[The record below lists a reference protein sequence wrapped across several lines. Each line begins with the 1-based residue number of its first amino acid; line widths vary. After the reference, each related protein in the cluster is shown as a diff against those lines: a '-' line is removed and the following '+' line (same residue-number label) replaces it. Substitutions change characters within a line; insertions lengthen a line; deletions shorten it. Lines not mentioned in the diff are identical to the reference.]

1 MKKTVTALAALYLG
15 LGLPPVALADDFT
28 ISGAADTTNDGEVLD
43 GDDTITVTETGSVT
57 TALNLQAG
65 LSSTGSNNILTNRGA
80 ITTSGNS
87 SNGLFANAG
96 AGNSNTLQNSG
107 TVTTSGTQSSGLVIN
122 SAMST
127 LINSGTVTI
136 SGTQSFGLFIDGNAN
151 TLINSGTVTANGNF
165 GAALASVGSGNTVT
179 NSGTV
184 TTDGNFRPGLSSAG
198 SNNILTNRGSIT
210 TNGTQSSGLE
220 VVNVNSNTL
229 INSGTVTTSAP
240 GSIGIRISN
249 SSMSTVI
256 NSGTVTTSGN
266 ATAAVTTDGAG
277 NTVTNS
283 GTIISEQGSSIRT
296 GGTDATVNL
305 LAGSVLVGD
314 VEFQTHLSATLNF
327 GAGLNAVV
335 RTDGPALPGTITSPG
350 PNTVVGDTVYV
361 ADLDDYAVQDRTGGT
376 ASRLIHD
383 AVAGRGLT
391 PTVTQGPAGTRT
403 WASVSG
409 ALLRDATGHDG
420 LVVSGSFGRDRVD
433 GPGIFAGIS
442 LSQSTAGSGMDT
454 QAIGLHGGIYGQWG
468 GADFTL
474 AGGLSYGEMTRERA
488 NNTLPTGLE
497 QASDS
502 YLSAFFSPALT
513 WHDLLGQ
520 GSSLRLRYTGMFHG
534 AHEYDYAGDGDLQI
548 DSRFSHQVEAR
559 VAWATALD
567 IGTLRYGLDLG
578 YQSGGSIGLTL
589 AGDVFSTTAGGDGA
603 FGRAFVGMDF
613 NGGGFEI
620 AIEDNRDVSVSANY
634 TWRF

>member
-1 MKKTVTALAALYLG
+1 MDIRMKKTVTALAALYLG
-15 LGLPPVALADDFT
+15 LGLPPVALAEDFT
-28 ISGAADTTNDGEVLD
+28 ISGAAVTTNDGEVLD

-57 TALNLQAG
+57 TAPNLQAG

-80 ITTSGNS
+80 ITTSGDS
-87 SNGLFANAG
+87 SDGLFANAG
-96 AGNSNTLQNSG
+96 AGNSNTLRNSG
-107 TVTTSGTQSSGLVIN
+107 TVTTSGTGSEGLSIN

-127 LINSGTVTI
+127 LINSGAVTT
-136 SGTQSFGLFIDGNAN
+136 SGTGAIGLLTDGNAN
-151 TLINSGTVTANGNF
+151 TLENSGSVTTSGDNADGIRVD
-165 GAALASVGSGNTVT
+165 GAGSQVT

-184 TTDGNFRPGLSSAG
+184 TTSGAGAAALFSDGNG
-198 SNNILTNRGSIT
+198 NI
-210 TNGTQSSGLE
+210 
-220 VVNVNSNTL
+220 
-229 INSGTVTTSAP
+229 
-240 GSIGIRISN
+240 
-249 SSMSTVI
+249 
-256 NSGTVTTSGN
+256 
-266 ATAAVTTDGAG
+266 
-277 NTVTNS
+277 VTNS
-283 GTIISEQGSSIRT
+283 GSLISELGLSMQILGA
-296 GGTDATVNL
+296 DATVNL

-314 VEFQTHLSATLNF
+314 VFFDTPGSATLSF

-468 GADFTL
+468 AADFTL
-474 AGGLSYGEMTRERA
+474 AGGLSYSDVTRERA

-513 WHDLLGQ
+513 WYDLLGQ

-534 AHEYDYAGDGDLQI
+534 AHGFDYAGDGDLEI

-620 AIEDNRDVSVSANY
+620 AFEDNRDVSVSASY

>member
-1 MKKTVTALAALYLG
+1 MDIRMKKTVTALAALYLG
-15 LGLPPVALADDFT
+15 LGLPPVALAEDFT
-28 ISGAADTTNDGEVLD
+28 ISGAAVTTNDGEVLD

-57 TALNLQAG
+57 TAPNLQAG

-80 ITTSGNS
+80 ITTSGDFS
-87 SNGLFANAG
+87 DGLFANAG
-96 AGNSNTLQNSG
+96 AGNSNTLRNSG
-107 TVTTSGTQSSGLVIN
+107 TVTTSGTGSEGLSIN

-127 LINSGTVTI
+127 LINSGAVTT
-136 SGTQSFGLFIDGNAN
+136 SGTGAIGLLTDGNAN
-151 TLINSGTVTANGNF
+151 TLENSGSVTTSGDNADGIRVD
-165 GAALASVGSGNTVT
+165 GAGSQVT

-184 TTDGNFRPGLSSAG
+184 TTSGAGAAALFSDGNG
-198 SNNILTNRGSIT
+198 NI
-210 TNGTQSSGLE
+210 
-220 VVNVNSNTL
+220 
-229 INSGTVTTSAP
+229 
-240 GSIGIRISN
+240 
-249 SSMSTVI
+249 
-256 NSGTVTTSGN
+256 
-266 ATAAVTTDGAG
+266 
-277 NTVTNS
+277 VTNS
-283 GTIISEQGSSIRT
+283 GSLISELGLSMQILGA
-296 GGTDATVNL
+296 DATVNL
-305 LAGSVLVGD
+305 LAGPVLVGD
-314 VEFQTHLSATLNF
+314 VFFDTPGSATLSF

-335 RTDGPALPGTITSPG
+335 RTNGLPGTITSPG

-474 AGGLSYGEMTRERA
+474 AGGLSYSDVTRERA

-497 QASDS
+497 RASGS

-513 WHDLLGQ
+513 WYDLLGQ
-520 GSSLRLRYTGMFHG
+520 GNSLRLRYTGMFHG
-534 AHEYDYAGDGDLQI
+534 AHEYDYAGDGDLEI

-589 AGDVFSTTAGGDGA
+589 AGDALSTTAGGDGA

-620 AIEDNRDVSVSANY
+620 AFEDNRDVSVSANY